1 MQFVFT
7 VKPGW
12 LRNMDYARF
21 GRRIAQGL
29 VIGLTTF
36 AVSGCMVVSWR
47 DRVQPPE
54 SVMPTARNATN
65 EARLAVPC
73 ASGTALK
80 VSMLV
85 TLPVVNR
92 RVGKCQS

>member
-1 MQFVFT
+1 
-7 VKPGW
+7 
-12 LRNMDYARF
+12 MDYARF
-21 GRRIAQGL
+21 GIRMAQS
-29 VIGLTTF
+29 LTTGLATF
-36 AVSGCMVVSWR
+36 ALSGCMVVSWR
-47 DRVQPPE
+47 SSVQPPE
-54 SVMPTARNATN
+54 SLMPTARNATN
-65 EARLAVPC
+65 EARLALPC